1 MIFVSSTQPSA
12 YSTGSGRSSLVAKAI
27 SSLTLPSPVLLLV
40 ESVPSTTQLPL
51 GCNGRVRFSQEQSK
65 RTGTW
70 IQKNWINDQM
80 GNSWIWKV
88 FSPTHSLVAVLLL
101 VFSIE
106 LVLSISKSNGSCSLW
121 AWSER
126 SKLFSSDRSFPLPV
140 EPLLR
145 IAQLDIAIS
154 NKNNERK

>member
-70 IQKNWINDQM
+70 IQKIGSTIKWVTA
-80 GNSWIWKV
+80 KYEK
-88 FSPTHSLVAVLLL
+88 SLVLLTL
-101 VFSIE
+101 WWPSYCWYF
-106 LVLSISKSNGSCSLW
+106 LLNWYYLSRRATVAAHFGLDRKEANFFLQIGLFLCQWNRFWGSHS
-121 AWSER
+121 
-126 SKLFSSDRSFPLPV
+126 
-140 EPLLR
+140 
-145 IAQLDIAIS
+145 
-154 NKNNERK
+154 